1 MNTEIITLE
10 EQEEYIRLC
19 DLLKTAGAVDTGG
32 QAKWVIQ
39 EGKVTVN
46 GQICTQRGKK
56 IHRSDKV
63 FYQDTVYEV
72 H

>member
-19 DLLKTAGAVDTGG
+19 DLLKAAGAVDTGG